1 MSDRRVD
8 DQIID
13 EILSEVAQSKRE
25 EAAPMAPAHNLE
37 PKANDPV
44 LLYLSDDTPK
54 KESVPRKPSKAGED
68 TAEFSLDQPSAPA
81 KMVIVPSPEKK
92 ADPIEEESDDDM
104 KIAGGVSEPTKTID
118 PEMEETRELPKLS
131 VSAAATRSFDS
142 FGGAK
147 PIDSQKEAEDKKTA
161 GKKTVEQM
169 EGQISF
175 GDLVDEPEPEPVPEP
190 EPEPE
195 VKEEPLTWE
204 ERLQRV
210 REEKIKNFRL
220 TGEEEENDPEEE
232 PEYDEEPEES
242 VPEEEDLDEFTSYDD
257 APAIAAELSYQR
269 RSGFIGLG
277 ISILAELA
285 LVWLSVVLHI
295 SRSINISPYVYVGV
309 NLFLL
314 GLLTVLN
321 HRIITHGL
329 SALFHGDPDADTAVA
344 IAPTVVLIQTA
355 VLLFK
360 PNFVTAT
367 PMAMLPAAAGMILL
381 FGCIGRLVRTCRMQE
396 NFRFM
401 ATRGDKYAAHLISD
415 SEVARALGRPSI
427 AIGDP
432 EVLYFKKVGF
442 LTRFLYHSCDENAL
456 PWVHRWLPIMG
467 AGFSLL
473 TALLYWLIA
482 SSASW
487 LNALTVFSSL
497 LCLVT
502 PVAALMID
510 NVPLRR
516 AAKRALSGGSMIA
529 SWAAVREFAQPAAMM
544 VDALD
549 LFPKNSVVLH
559 GIKTFSSTRIDS
571 AILDAASVTVQA
583 GGPLSSVF
591 LRVIEGKTDILQEV
605 DTLVYE
611 QEMGLSGW
619 VDGRRVLVGNRRL
632 LENHG
637 VDVPSYDYESK
648 YVRGGRKLVYLS
660 VGGELSAMFVISY
673 TADADIKAALQE
685 MSRIGVTVLVRTCDP
700 NITEQV
706 VREAVDLEPYSV
718 EVMTAAPA
726 RTAEQLVEGCDRE
739 QDALLSSNGQVKGM
753 AIAVTAC
760 TRLQRVSNVGWWLQ
774 FALTV
779 VAVLIGLITVIGG
792 ATVAPL
798 YTALYLAF
806 SGIVVALVQRCLKI

>member
-1 MSDRRVD
+1 MSDHKVD

-13 EILSEVAQSKRE
+13 EILSEVAQNKRKE
-25 EAAPMAPAHNLE
+25 TPSANSVE
-37 PKANDPV
+37 PQADDPV
-44 LLYLSDDTPK
+44 KSYIPGGAQKGQSIYP
-54 KESVPRKPSKAGED
+54 PSQKAGED
-68 TAEFSLDQPSAPA
+68 TAEFSLGQQAVPA
-81 KMVIVPSPEKK
+81 KIVIVPPTEKK
-92 ADPIEEESDDDM
+92 ATPIAEESDDDM
-104 KIAGGVSEPTKTID
+104 KIVGVISEPTKVLD
-118 PEMEETRELPKLS
+118 NELEETRELPKLS
-131 VSAAATRSFDS
+131 VSQAATRSFDS
-142 FGGAK
+142 FEGTK
-147 PIDSQKEAEDKKTA
+147 SAETKKTA
-161 GKKTVEQM
+161 DDKKAVGKKTAEQM

-175 GDLVDEPEPEPVPEP
+175 NELVDEPEPEPEP
-190 EPEPE
+190 EQPAEPE

-220 TGEEEENDPEEE
+220 TGEEDANDPEEE
-232 PEYDEEPEES
+232 PEYDEPEEIEPET
-242 VPEEEDLDEFTSYDD
+242 EDLDEFTSYDD

-269 RSGFIGLG
+269 RSGFIGMG
-277 ISILAELA
+277 ISVIAELV
-285 LVWLSVVLHI
+285 LVWLAVLLHI
-295 SRSINISPYVYVGV
+295 SRSINVSAYVYVGV

-314 GLLTVLN
+314 GLLMVLN
-321 HRIITHGL
+321 HRIITHGF
-329 SALFHGDPDADTAVA
+329 SALFHLDPDADTAIA
-344 IAPTVVLIQTA
+344 LAPTVAFLQTVA
-355 VLLFK
+355 LLFN
-360 PNFVTAT
+360 PNYVTAS

-381 FGCIGRLVRTCRMQE
+381 FGGWGRLVRTCRMQE

-401 ATRGDKYAAHLISD
+401 ATRGDKYAAHMISD
-415 SEVARALGRPSI
+415 NEVARTIGRSWIALE
-427 AIGDP
+427 DP

-442 LTRFLYHSCDENAL
+442 LTRFLYHSCDENTL
-456 PWVHRWLPIMG
+456 PWVYRWLPLMG
-467 AGFSLL
+467 AGVGLI

-482 SSASW
+482 PAATW
-487 LNALTVFSSL
+487 LSALTVFTSL

-510 NVPLRR
+510 NLPLRR
-516 AAKRALSGGSMIA
+516 AAKRALAGGSMIA
-529 SWAAVREFAQPAAMM
+529 SWTAAHEFGRPSAMM

-549 LFPKNSVVLH
+549 LFPKNSVMLH

-583 GGPLSSVF
+583 GGPLSNVF

-637 VDVPSYDYESK
+637 VEVPSYDYESK

-673 TADADIKAALQE
+673 IPDPDIKAALQE
-685 MSRIGVTVLVRTCDP
+685 MCRVGVTVLVRTCDP

-706 VREAVDLEPYSV
+706 VREAFDLDPYSV

-726 RTAEQLVEGCDRE
+726 RTAEQLVEGCDEE
-739 QDALLSSNGQVKGM
+739 QDALLASNGQVKGM
-753 AIAVTAC
+753 AVAVTAC
-760 TRLQRVSNVGWWLQ
+760 ARLCRVSKVGWWVQ

-779 VAVLIGLITVIGG
+779 IGVLIGLITVIGG

-806 SGIVVALVQRCLKI
+806 SSIVIAIVQRCMKI